1 MNYEDI
7 FYKTDRVTKKN
18 PPKWALFLNG
28 RDDRLSLSETKLS
41 LGKRMQLSAVLME
54 LELREWC
61 HDVIGA
67 DRPLNK
73 KRTC

>member
-7 FYKTDRVTKKN
+7 FYKTDHLKRTHVSGF
-18 PPKWALFLNG
+18 FLNG
-28 RDDRLSLSETKLS
+28 RDDRLSLSETELS
-41 LGKRMQLSAVLME
+41 LGKRMQLSAVLTE

-73 KRTC
+73 KEPT

>member
-1 MNYEDI
+1 MSS
-7 FYKTDRVTKKN
+7 
-18 PPKWALFLNG
+18 FLNG

-67 DRPLNK
+67 DRPNNK
-73 KRTC
+73 KKEPAETDSFLNGRDDTI

>member
-1 MNYEDI
+1 
-7 FYKTDRVTKKN
+7 
-18 PPKWALFLNG
+18 
-28 RDDRLSLSETKLS
+28 
-41 LGKRMQLSAVLME
+41 MQLSAVLME

-73 KRTC
+73 KEPAKTGSFLNGRDDTI